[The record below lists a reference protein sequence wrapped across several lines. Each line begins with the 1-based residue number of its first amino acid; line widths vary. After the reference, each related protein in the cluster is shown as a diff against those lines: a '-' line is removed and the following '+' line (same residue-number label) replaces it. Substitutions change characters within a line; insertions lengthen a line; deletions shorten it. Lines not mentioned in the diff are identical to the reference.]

1 MIYDKNNP
9 SPKGTGEGICE
20 SCEELTHWDD
30 AVWESRIAL
39 KSSYPYIPL
48 PSEPEVWDWYSG
60 CCGEEILDRDTALH
74 RIDPADD
81 PDFWIKH
88 ED

>member
-1 MIYDKNNP
+1 VTISPYGKNNP

-30 AVWESRIAL
+30 AVWESRVAL

-48 PSEPEVWDWYSG
+48 PSEPESWDWYSG
-60 CCGEEILDRDTALH
+60 CCGEEILDRETEIY
-74 RIDPADD
+74 RDD
-81 PDFWIKH
+81 PDFWITH
-88 ED
+88 EE